1 MDNMKVNLAQRIIAS
16 ALLLCFLAACSTS
29 SGHSSS
35 TPRYFT
41 KPEDRDKFAIE
52 VAVYRYLFGLGFW
65 KQRAY
70 SATLMPGTDEE
81 VRRLMRE
88 LPNQVPKIKPSSV
101 AELLPHSTPID
112 KETGKPAVILAATAS
127 EPDGARATAIGS
139 YYAGAMI
146 RGKFWF
152 WLRKSE
158 GQWAIET
165 VKEIS
170 PPEENGSVPH

>member
-1 MDNMKVNLAQRIIAS
+1 MNVNLAQRITAS
-16 ALLLCFLAACSTS
+16 ALLLCFLAACQTD
-29 SGHSSS
+29 SGHSLT
-35 TPRYFT
+35 TPDRFA

-52 VAVYRYLFGLGFW
+52 AAVYRHLFSLGFW

-70 SATLMPGTDEE
+70 SATLMPGSDGD

-88 LPNQVPKIKPSSV
+88 FPTQVPKIKPSSV

-112 KETGKPAVILAATAS
+112 KETGKPAVILAATVS
-127 EPDGARATAIGS
+127 EPEGDLAVAIGS

-146 RGKFWF
+146 RSKFCF